1 MASTKA
7 SGSKGARSSGP
18 SPSPTSLTGTPSSR
32 WTATTMPPL
41 AVPSSLVSTMPVIPT
56 TCENTSACRIPFC
69 PVVPSRTSST
79 SSTGLCFS
87 MTRFTLPSS
96 SIRPTLFCSRPAV
109 SMSTT
114 SASISA
120 AALTASKATAAGSA
134 PSRSERMVGTPTR
147 SPQVCSWSA
156 AAARKVSAAPSTTS
170 LSSATSTRASLPTVV
185 VLPVPFTPTTSTQ
198 AGRPSTRDDTIER
211 SIDGSTRASSSSRS
225 QPRTVASSVLPSTAT
240 LVRRASTRS
249 VVAATP
255 RSAASRVSSTSSH
268 AASSSVPPD
277 SRASSPLPRA
287 VFDRASRARSRR
299 RRPAG
304 ASGRSTVG
312 VGAGAGGSS
321 GSTSVGAPRSMVPM
335 DPSGGA
341 STSTA
346 GAPGPPAS
354 GVGGRSLVRPLRP
367 RIRPRAI
374 PPTTT
379 MMPMATARYSHR
391 VSMALT
397 RSSSQ
402 PRDTRPNRRPRHPGS
417 WAARSEDAHPV
428 VGRQPHAVAL
438 ADAERLVELAEVAG
452 GVGAQVHRAVRVEGQ
467 QPLGL
472 LPAGDAAPD
481 LRPAQEEALLPRV
494 AVDLGG
500 RLVAERDAV
509 GGVADGEPAEVADVL
524 ADGQGAVNLV
534 AGRVT
539 RLELVEL
546 RDEGVGARLEGGPV
560 LVGPPVAQ
568 RARAVELRALV
579 VEAVADLVSD
589 DRPDAAVVGR
599 VVGLDVEEGGLEDGG
614 REDDLVQ
621 ARVVVGVDRLRG
633 HEPLVAVDGAAE

>member
-69 PVVPSRTSST
+69 PVVAS
-79 SSTGLCFS
+79 
-87 MTRFTLPSS
+87 
-96 SIRPTLFCSRPAV
+96 
-109 SMSTT
+109 STT

-185 VLPVPFTPTTSTQ
+185 VFPVPLTPTTSTQ

-211 SIDGSTRASSSSRS
+211 SMVGSTRASSSARS

-240 LVRRASTRS
+240 LVRSASTRS

-255 RSAASRVSSTSSH
+255 RSADRRVSSTSSQ
-268 AASSSVPPD
+268 AASSSVPPE
-277 SRASSPLPRA
+277 SSARRPLPSA
-287 VFDRASRARSRR
+287 VFDRARRARRR
-299 RRPAG
+299 RSRPAG
-304 ASGRSTVG
+304 ASGRSS
-312 VGAGAGGSS
+312 VGAGGASGAGGSS
-321 GSTSVGAPRSMVPM
+321 GSSSVGAGRSMVPIA
-335 DPSGGA
+335 PSGGA
-341 STSTA
+341 SRSTA
-346 GAPGPPAS
+346 EPPGAPPVE
-354 GVGGRSLVRPLRP
+354 VGGRSLVAPPRRP
-367 RIRPRAI
+367 RIRPRAM

-379 MMPMATARYSHR
+379 MMPTATARYSQK

-402 PRDTRPNRRPRHPGS
+402 PRDTHPNRRPRHPGS

-472 LPAGDAAPD
+472 LPTGDTAPD

-494 AVDLGG
+494 AVELGG

-509 GGVADGEPAEVADVL
+509 GGVADGEAAEVADVL
-524 ADGQGAVNLV
+524 ADGECPVDLV
-534 AGRVT
+534 PGRVT

-560 LVGPPVAQ
+560 LVGPPVTQ

-579 VEAVADLVSD
+579 VEAVADLVPD
-589 DRPDAAVVGR
+589 DR
-599 VVGLDVEEGGLEDGG
+599 
-614 REDDLVQ
+614 
-621 ARVVVGVDRLRG
+621 
-633 HEPLVAVDGAAE
+633 